1 MSRLR
6 DIALAG
12 LAGAA
17 LLALSA
23 CKDPGSAVDEPPPTA
38 AALKGAPDPAL
49 AEASKQQGQTLRAVK
64 ARGLMNCGVAT
75 GQLGF
80 AYTDDR
86 GTWRGFDIDFCRAV
100 AAATLGDPNR
110 VRLVPLD
117 SKARFTALQS
127 GEIDVL
133 SRNTSWTFT
142 RNVGNR
148 LAFVGIYYY
157 DGQGFMVRK
166 ALGLSSANQLNGARV
181 CLQSGTTTELNVSD
195 FFRMHGLRYTPVVVD
210 SEDQA
215 RQNYAREACDAYT
228 GDVSELAAMRSIMD
242 RPSDHV
248 ILPEVISKE
257 PLGPSV
263 REGDSQWEDVVR
275 WTLYSL
281 ILAEELGVTSK
292 NVDQMRAS
300 STNPEV
306 RRLLGVEGGYGR
318 MLGLSDDWAYKMIK
332 AVGNYGEIFDRNLRK
347 DSALKL
353 PRGVNAQWNAN
364 PPGLI
369 YAPPMR

>member
-1 MSRLR
+1 LR
-6 DIALAG
+6 KSLPITLALFALAG
-12 LAGAA
+12 
-17 LLALSA
+17 
-23 CKDPGSAVDEPPPTA
+23 CKDPGSAVNEPPPTA
-38 AALKGAPDPAL
+38 AAVKGAPDPAL
-49 AEASKQQGQTLRAVK
+49 AEMSKQQGQTLRAVR
-64 ARGLMNCGVAT
+64 ARGRLNCGVAT

-86 GTWRGFDIDFCRAV
+86 GTWRGFDIDFCRAT
-100 AAATLGDPNR
+100 AAAVFGDPNR
-110 VRLVPLD
+110 LRFVPLD

-127 GEIDVL
+127 GEVDVL

-166 ALGLSSANQLNGARV
+166 ALGLASAAQLNGARICV
-181 CLQSGTTTELNVSD
+181 QSGTTTELNVAD
-195 FFRMHGLRYTPVVVD
+195 FFRLHGIHYTPVVVD

-215 RQNYAREACDAYT
+215 RETYAREACDAYT
-228 GDVSELAAMRSIMD
+228 GDISELASMRTILD
-242 RPSDHV
+242 QPGDHM

-275 WTLYSL
+275 WTLFAL
-281 ILAEELGVTSK
+281 ILAEEEGITSK
-292 NVDQMRAS
+292 NVDQMRATS
-300 STNPEV
+300 QNPDV
-306 RRLLGVEGGYGR
+306 RRLLGVEGGYGH
-318 MLGLSDDWAYKMIK
+318 MLGLSDDWAYKIIK
-332 AVGNYGEIFDRNLRK
+332 SVGNYGEIFDRSLGK
-347 DSALKL
+347 GSALKL
-353 PRGVNAQWNAN
+353 ERGLNAQWTAN
-364 PPGLI
+364 PPGLM

>member
-1 MSRLR
+1 LR
-6 DIALAG
+6 KPLFLLA
-12 LAGAA
+12 AA

-23 CKDPGSAVDEPPPTA
+23 CKDPGSAVNEPPPTA
-38 AALKGAPDPAL
+38 AAVKGAPDPAL
-49 AEASKQQGQTLRAVK
+49 AEASKQQGQTLRSVK
-64 ARGLMNCGVAT
+64 ARGLLNCGVAT

-86 GTWRGFDIDFCRAV
+86 GVWRGFDIDFCRAV
-100 AAATLGDPNR
+100 AAAVLGDANR

-127 GEIDVL
+127 GEVDVL

-166 ALGLSSANQLNGARV
+166 ALHLTSAAQLNGARV
-181 CLQSGTTTELNVSD
+181 CVQSGTTTELNVSD
-195 FFRMHGLRYTPVVVD
+195 FFRMHGIRYTPVVVD

-215 RQNYAREACDAYT
+215 RENYAREACDAYT
-228 GDVSELAAMRSIMD
+228 GDVSELASMRSIMD
-242 RPSDHV
+242 KPSDHV

-275 WTLYSL
+275 WSLYSL

-306 RRLLGVEGGYGR
+306 RRLLGAEGGYGR

-332 AVGNYGEIFDRNLRK
+332 AVGNYGEIFDRNLGK

-353 PRGVNAQWNAN
+353 PRGLNSQWNAN
-364 PPGLI
+364 PPGLL